1 MDPEL
6 QGAAI
11 GAAATAV
18 GAVIGYVGAR
28 SQGRAALEAVR
39 MQVRGQRFDARWQM
53 RRDAYA
59 SLFAAVQH
67 AQTEMLHVY
76 EVVLARRQEG
86 LSVAPDGDLAEAWAL
101 LAEAMRGLRFQ
112 QSLLRLSVTGLE
124 RHTVDSLVSEVS
136 HVVACLKVWWG
147 ALQRGE
153 DASHTQSRYLVR
165 SAELED
171 TVEHVLG
178 VAKGYLDGSPDVDAP
193 RRASLLQRFRSWRID
208 RATRH
213 LA

>member
-28 SQGRAALEAVR
+28 AQGRAALEAVR

-59 SLFAAVQH
+59 SFFAAVQQVQTATAH
-67 AQTEMLHVY
+67 AY
-76 EVVLARRQEG
+76 GVLLVRRREG
-86 LSVAPDGDLAEAWAL
+86 LPLVPEGDLAEVSAE
-101 LAEAMRGLRFQ
+101 LAEALKGLSFQ
-112 QSLLRLSVTGLE
+112 QSLLRLSVTGVE
-124 RHTVDSLVSEVS
+124 RHTADSLVSEVRN
-136 HVVACLKVWWG
+136 VVACLNLWWG

-153 DASHTQSRYLVR
+153 GASGTLARYLTR

-193 RRASLLQRFRSWRID
+193 RRPSLLQRFRSWRID

-213 LA
+213 LT